1 MVALTDFFFVRAAHS
16 EQKGMA
22 LHWFVP
28 CVKRLA
34 AGLLPFGQLC
44 MAIYGVSVGVNGARE
59 ARVLADD
66 RCLLVQSAALSRV
79 FYFIF
84 LFFFWQRTDLGRCN
98 NNK

>member
-1 MVALTDFFFVRAAHS
+1 MALTDFFFVRAAHS

-28 CVKRLA
+28 GFKRLA
-34 AGLLPFGQLC
+34 SGLLPFGQLC
-44 MAIYGVSVGVNGARE
+44 MAIYGVSVGINGARE

-79 FYFIF
+79 FFFF
-84 LFFFWQRTDLGRCN
+84 LFSFSFVSAVDAP
-98 NNK
+98 